1 MHILQRC
8 YGGER
13 SCESLAAEVT
23 CLVCELS
30 CARLLS
36 SAFLFKPGK
45 QARSH
50 LTTQQEQLPD
60 HVPISL
66 ECLKDAQLI
75 AVLLRV
81 GI

>member
-1 MHILQRC
+1 MHILQRW

-45 QARSH
+45 QAQSH
-50 LTTQQEQLPD
+50 LMTQKGQLPD
-60 HVPISL
+60 HVPISS
-66 ECLKDAQLI
+66 ECLKDAPQI
-75 AVLLRV
+75 AMLLRV